1 MAGHSKWANI
11 KHRKARQD
19 AKRGAVFTKIIREL
33 TVAAKEGG
41 PIVEDNPRLRL
52 AYDKAL
58 SANMAKDTINRA
70 IQRGAGGQ
78 EGQNLEEVVYEGYA
92 PGGVAVLIKTLTD
105 NKNRTVSEIRHAF
118 TKYGGNLG
126 TSGSVAYMF
135 EAKGKI
141 LVSAD
146 SSNDDFYELALE
158 HGATD
163 LVDLDEG
170 KSEIVC
176 DPKDLSNL
184 KEKLTENGY
193 EVDASEV
200 VMEAETNISLDAE
213 QSEKNIKLTD
223 VLEDLD
229 DVQEVFTNAELDQ
242 SCLLYTSPS
251 PRDLSTSRMPSS
263 A

>member
-184 KEKLTENGY
+184 KEKLTENDY
-193 EVDASEV
+193 AVDASEV

-242 SCLLYTSPS
+242 SVFS
-251 PRDLSTSRMPSS
+251 
-263 A
+263 

>member
-184 KEKLTENGY
+184 KEKLTENNY
-193 EVDASEV
+193 VVDASEV
-200 VMEAETNISLDAE
+200 VMEAENNINLDVE

-242 SCLLYTSPS
+242 SVFS
-251 PRDLSTSRMPSS
+251 
-263 A
+263 

>member
-78 EGQNLEEVVYEGYA
+78 EGQNLEEVVYEWYA
-92 PGGVAVLIKTLTD
+92 PGGVAVLRKTLTD

-184 KEKLTENGY
+184 KEKLTENDY
-193 EVDASEV
+193 AVDASEV
-200 VMEAETNISLDAE
+200 VMEAETSINLDAE

-242 SCLLYTSPS
+242 SVFS
-251 PRDLSTSRMPSS
+251 
-263 A
+263 

>member
-126 TSGSVAYMF
+126 TAGSVAYMF

-184 KEKLTENGY
+184 KEKLTENDY
-193 EVDASEV
+193 AVDASEV
-200 VMEAETNISLDAE
+200 VMEAETNINLDAE

-242 SCLLYTSPS
+242 SVFS
-251 PRDLSTSRMPSS
+251 
-263 A
+263 

>member
-41 PIVEDNPRLRL
+41 PVVEDNPRLRL

-184 KEKLTENGY
+184 KEKLTENDY
-193 EVDASEV
+193 AVDASEV
-200 VMEAETNISLDAE
+200 VMEAETNIKLDAE

-242 SCLLYTSPS
+242 SVFS
-251 PRDLSTSRMPSS
+251 
-263 A
+263 

>member
-41 PIVEDNPRLRL
+41 PIIEDNPRLRL

-163 LVDLDEG
+163 LVDLNEG

-184 KEKLTENGY
+184 KEKLTENDY
-193 EVDASEV
+193 AVDASEV
-200 VMEAETNISLDAE
+200 VMEAETNINLDSE

-242 SCLLYTSPS
+242 SVFS
-251 PRDLSTSRMPSS
+251 
-263 A
+263 

>member
-170 KSEIVC
+170 KSEIAC

-184 KEKLTENGY
+184 KEKLTENDY
-193 EVDASEV
+193 AVDASEV
-200 VMEAETNISLDAE
+200 VMEAETNINLDAE

-242 SCLLYTSPS
+242 SVFS
-251 PRDLSTSRMPSS
+251 
-263 A
+263 

>member
-163 LVDLDEG
+163 LVDLNEG

-184 KEKLTENGY
+184 KEKLTENDY
-193 EVDASEV
+193 AVDASEV
-200 VMEAETNISLDAE
+200 VMEAETNINLDAE

-242 SCLLYTSPS
+242 SVFS
-251 PRDLSTSRMPSS
+251 
-263 A
+263 

>member
-78 EGQNLEEVVYEGYA
+78 EGQNLEEVIYEGYA

-146 SSNDDFYELALE
+146 SSNDNFYELAIE
-158 HGATD
+158 NGAND
-163 LVDLDEG
+163 LIDLDG
-170 KSEIVC
+170 CKSEIVC
-176 DPKDLSNL
+176 EPKDLSNL
-184 KEKLTENGY
+184 KEKLIENDY
-193 EVDASEV
+193 LVDASEV
-200 VMEAETNISLDAE
+200 VMEAENNIKLDVE

-242 SCLLYTSPS
+242 SVFT
-251 PRDLSTSRMPSS
+251 
-263 A
+263 

>member
-184 KEKLTENGY
+184 KEKLTENDY
-193 EVDASEV
+193 AVDASEV
-200 VMEAETNISLDAE
+200 VMEAETNINLDAE

-229 DVQEVFTNAELDQ
+229 DLQEVFTNAELDQ
-242 SCLLYTSPS
+242 SVFS
-251 PRDLSTSRMPSS
+251 
-263 A
+263 

>member
-41 PIVEDNPRLRL
+41 AIVEDNPRLRL

-78 EGQNLEEVVYEGYA
+78 EGQNLEEVIYEGYA

-163 LVDLDEG
+163 LIDLDEG

-184 KEKLTENGY
+184 KEMLTENDY
-193 EVDASEV
+193 AVDASEV
-200 VMEAETNISLDAE
+200 VMEAETNINLDSE

-223 VLEDLD
+223 ILEDLD

-242 SCLLYTSPS
+242 SVFS
-251 PRDLSTSRMPSS
+251 
-263 A
+263 

>member
-41 PIVEDNPRLRL
+41 AIVEDNPRLRL

-78 EGQNLEEVVYEGYA
+78 EGQNLEEVIYEGYA

-146 SSNDDFYELALE
+146 SSYDDFYELALE

-184 KEKLTENGY
+184 KEKLTENDY
-193 EVDASEV
+193 AVDASEV
-200 VMEAETNISLDAE
+200 VMEAETNINLDAE

-242 SCLLYTSPS
+242 SVFS
-251 PRDLSTSRMPSS
+251 
-263 A
+263 

>member
-41 PIVEDNPRLRL
+41 AIVEDNPRLRL

-78 EGQNLEEVVYEGYA
+78 EGQNLEEVIYEGYA

-163 LVDLDEG
+163 LIDLDQG

-184 KEKLTENGY
+184 KEKLAENDY
-193 EVDASEV
+193 AVDASEV
-200 VMEAETNISLDAE
+200 VMEAETNINLDAE

-223 VLEDLD
+223 ILEDLD

-242 SCLLYTSPS
+242 SVFS
-251 PRDLSTSRMPSS
+251 
-263 A
+263 

>member
-184 KEKLTENGY
+184 KEKLLFQ
-193 EVDASEV
+193 
-200 VMEAETNISLDAE
+200 I
-213 QSEKNIKLTD
+213 
-223 VLEDLD
+223 
-229 DVQEVFTNAELDQ
+229 
-242 SCLLYTSPS
+242 
-251 PRDLSTSRMPSS
+251 
-263 A
+263 

>member
-41 PIVEDNPRLRL
+41 PIIEDNPRLRL

-163 LVDLDEG
+163 LVDLNEG

-184 KEKLTENGY
+184 KEKLTENDFA
-193 EVDASEV
+193 VDASEV
-200 VMEAETNISLDAE
+200 VMEAETNINLDAE

-242 SCLLYTSPS
+242 SVFS
-251 PRDLSTSRMPSS
+251 
-263 A
+263 